1 MATRSHRG
9 CETDLGLSRFEAV
22 MMRFSFAEPTFLSAR
37 PGSIILLVDS
47 GDLADD
53 LYPLTLKSP

>member
-1 MATRSHRG
+1 
-9 CETDLGLSRFEAV
+9 
-22 MMRFSFAEPTFLSAR
+22 MMRFSFAEPAFLSAR
-37 PGSIILLVDS
+37 PGSIILLVDG